1 MTVRRT
7 VLILFVIS
15 YTTLSSDFYLVINKQ
30 TINNGEFELE
40 LPKFRRIVT
49 GHNAEGKAIVL
60 NDGFAQRTIESGEKF
75 PVVYELWNTRETPV
89 RVSRQMSE
97 PEEPVTL
104 PPPMNGTR
112 ARFLD
117 IPPDSDITDE
127 EARYHFQIMNGGD
140 AMDGNA
146 EHHSM
151 HRTESVDVAVV
162 LKGEIVLI
170 LDEGETVVKT
180 GDTVIQCGTNHA
192 WSNRTNETCR
202 IVFFMVDGKFD
213 ADIA

>member
-1 MTVRRT
+1 M
-7 VLILFVIS
+7 
-15 YTTLSSDFYLVINKQ
+15 
-30 TINNGEFELE
+30 ELT
-40 LPKFRRIVT
+40 KFRRIIT
-49 GHNAEGKAIVL
+49 GHNAEGKAIIL
-60 NDGFAQRTIESGEKF
+60 EDGFAQRVIESGEKF
-75 PVVYELWNTRETPV
+75 PVVYELWNTLESPV
-89 RVSRQMSE
+89 RVSRQMAE

-104 PPPMNGTR
+104 PPPPGGTR

-117 IPPDSDITDE
+117 LPPDTEITDE

-140 AMDGNA
+140 AMDGDA

-162 LKGEIVLI
+162 LQGEIVLI
-170 LDEGETVVKT
+170 VDEGETVVRA

-192 WSNRTNETCR
+192 WSNRTKENCR
-202 IVFFMVDGKFD
+202 IVFFMIDGTFD